1 VTSVTIPAGQSSAS
15 FDLKTLDDALAEG
28 AETITIT
35 VGEITGGGFEAIAAD
50 PERGAVTTT
59 ITDDVGGGGGGPG
72 TPGAEDT
79 CLVSISGPGEV
90 VEGEVATGYVVSLS
104 QPSAQDVVVGLSYSG
119 TAADGSDFVRVTSIT
134 IAAGR
139 TQATFSISTLDDAL
153 AEGAEAFTVAIARIG
168 APGSEAVAVDPAH
181 GAVTTTITDDV
192 GGGGGGRPG
201 PEDTCLV
208 SITGPG
214 DVTEGEVAS
223 GYTVSL
229 TQPAQTDVTVRLVCS
244 GTASAGTDFIQVAS
258 VTIPAGQSQARF
270 DLKTLDDA
278 LAEGTETITLTLG
291 TISGGG
297 FEAIA
302 GDPARASVT
311 TLLHDDAGPSGPGT
325 TGPEDTCLVSI
336 TGPAAAVEGEPASGY
351 TVSLSQPATTDVTV
365 QLAYSGTATD
375 GRDYSAVTSVTIPAG
390 QSSVAFDLKTIDDAL
405 AEGAETVIVTVGTIT
420 GGGFEAIVAHPL
432 ERSVTT
438 LLQDDVGPV
447 SPDSPGTP
455 GAEDTCLVSISGPAA
470 VAEGAVASGYTVT
483 LSQAAVTD
491 VVIRLNYGGSASAG
505 SDFAPVASVTIPA
518 GSHSASFDLP
528 TAADGVAEGG
538 EQITVTLG
546 TISGGGFEVLRGDP
560 GAFSVTT
567 QIADGNSA
575 PALQADQA
583 LTPEDTAVSGNLL
596 ANDRDPDGDTLTVTH
611 FTWNDQSFTAGSS
624 ATIAGVGTLTVGS
637 DGQFLF
643 TPAKDYAG
651 AVPTASCTVS
661 DGHGHVAVST
671 LTLSIT
677 PVNDAPVLRGD
688 TAQLSEEG
696 LSGGRPEAGDPVATS
711 ASGRLQFSDVDSG
724 TLSFTLG
731 APSGLYSSGGVA
743 LSWSGDGSAAH
754 PLVGSAGGQPVLS
767 ATIDAE
773 GRYTVTLHAP
783 LDHPVRGQEDALTLS
798 LNVQVSDGQAS
809 SSATIDVGV
818 RDDSPVPLCVARCA
832 DLSLVQTN
840 LLLTLDVSG
849 SMNTH
854 DGIGGQTRLQSAIAS
869 IEQLIDRYAENGDV
883 MVRLVT
889 FSGSARE
896 CGSSWMS
903 ADQARA
909 ALHGLSAS

>member
-1 VTSVTIPAGQSSAS
+1 MPVPVPHSAPTASGGAHDMPRLNLQYVPNRLPAGVVTGLWGDAVMRQDDSSARALQLGDVVRPGDVLLTRQNGIVEISLGEDRVATNVRPPEALDGVIAGLEQGDPDAVPGAGLTPEDGSLRAALVVDRIVEVISPQEYQFAYDRLPPASDIELADPSSGLAPLSTEEAPAASPPEHTGTGTGLVSITGPASGTITEGESGIYTVKLSQPATTDVTVQLAYTGTATDGRDYSAVTSVTIPAGQSSAS

-28 AETITIT
+28 AETVTITVGEITGGGFEAIAANPERGAVTTTITDDVGGGGPGTPGAEDTCLVSISGPGEVVEGEVATGYTVRLSQPAAADVTVQLAYTGTATDGRDYSAVTSVTIPAGQSSASFDLKTLDDALAEGAETVTIT

-59 ITDDVGGGGGGPG
+59 ITDDVGGGPG
-72 TPGAEDT
+72 MPGAEDT

-139 TQATFSISTLDDAL
+139 TQAIFSISTLDDAL

-192 GGGGGGRPG
+192 GGGGGRPG

-311 TLLHDDAGPSGPGT
+311 TLLNDDAGPSGPGM

-390 QSSVAFDLKTIDDAL
+390 QSSASFGLKTLDDAL
-405 AEGAETVIVTVGTIT
+405 AEGAETVTITVGTIT

-483 LSQAAVTD
+483 LSQA
-491 VVIRLNYGGSASAG
+491 
-505 SDFAPVASVTIPA
+505 
-518 GSHSASFDLP
+518 
-528 TAADGVAEGG
+528 
-538 EQITVTLG
+538 
-546 TISGGGFEVLRGDP
+546 
-560 GAFSVTT
+560 
-567 QIADGNSA
+567 
-575 PALQADQA
+575 
-583 LTPEDTAVSGNLL
+583 
-596 ANDRDPDGDTLTVTH
+596 
-611 FTWNDQSFTAGSS
+611 
-624 ATIAGVGTLTVGS
+624 
-637 DGQFLF
+637 
-643 TPAKDYAG
+643 
-651 AVPTASCTVS
+651 
-661 DGHGHVAVST
+661 
-671 LTLSIT
+671 
-677 PVNDAPVLRGD
+677 
-688 TAQLSEEG
+688 
-696 LSGGRPEAGDPVATS
+696 
-711 ASGRLQFSDVDSG
+711 
-724 TLSFTLG
+724 
-731 APSGLYSSGGVA
+731 
-743 LSWSGDGSAAH
+743 
-754 PLVGSAGGQPVLS
+754 
-767 ATIDAE
+767 
-773 GRYTVTLHAP
+773 
-783 LDHPVRGQEDALTLS
+783 
-798 LNVQVSDGQAS
+798 
-809 SSATIDVGV
+809 
-818 RDDSPVPLCVARCA
+818 
-832 DLSLVQTN
+832 
-840 LLLTLDVSG
+840 
-849 SMNTH
+849 
-854 DGIGGQTRLQSAIAS
+854 
-869 IEQLIDRYAENGDV
+869 
-883 MVRLVT
+883 
-889 FSGSARE
+889 
-896 CGSSWMS
+896 
-903 ADQARA
+903 
-909 ALHGLSAS
+909 